1 MAEAENAAKRKEAE
15 RIAKENAAKRKEA
28 DRIAK
33 ENAAEKKEAEKKEAE
48 KKEAEKKEAEK
59 IEAEKIE
66 AEKIEAEKIEAEKI
80 EAEKIE
86 VERKEVE
93 RKEVERK
100 EAEIFTKADM
110 VLLMNSDFITNFDIF
125 TAGKLNHYDKYKGEP
140 FFDTIRNIETIV
152 LILVGILNTRLTQH
166 YKFVLKGGKG
176 LQMELGRIGW
186 GKNILTDDIDLLLL
200 PIGEYNRDAIKKM
213 AEDLA
218 TLINMIVNHIR
229 KYSDYIPGN
238 REGISI
244 LQPENSK
251 NPNIVKM
258 SYMYY
263 GTAKPFLDID
273 FKEDTERFF
282 SEDKITYTHF
292 LLEKTDLVYY
302 HQTLDSF
309 IEEKKVIKKKYTDCK
324 CPTDVPSPG
333 VPTTPECEPLCPG
346 KKFMLDKFQKYDPLI
361 EEYENSKK
369 QSNKTSKKQSNK
381 TSKKQSN
388 QTPK

>member
-1 MAEAENAAKRKEAE
+1 
-15 RIAKENAAKRKEA
+15 
-28 DRIAK
+28 
-33 ENAAEKKEAEKKEAE
+33 
-48 KKEAEKKEAEK
+48 
-59 IEAEKIE
+59 
-66 AEKIEAEKIEAEKI
+66 
-80 EAEKIE
+80 
-86 VERKEVE
+86 
-93 RKEVERK
+93 
-100 EAEIFTKADM
+100 
-110 VLLMNSDFITNFDIF
+110 
-125 TAGKLNHYDKYKGEP
+125 
-140 FFDTIRNIETIV
+140 
-152 LILVGILNTRLTQH
+152 
-166 YKFVLKGGKG
+166 LKGGKG

-186 GKNILTDDIDLLLL
+186 EKNILTDDIDLLLL
-200 PIGEYNRDAIKKM
+200 PVGEYNRDAIKKM

-292 LLEKTDLVYY
+292 LLEQTDLVYY

-309 IEEKKVIKKKYTDCK
+309 IEEKKAIKKKYTDCK
-324 CPTDVPSPG
+324 CPSDVPSSD
-333 VPTTPECEPLCPG
+333 VPSSDIPQTAVPSSDIPQTAVPPTPECEPLCPG
-346 KKFMLDKFQKYDPLI
+346 KKFMLDKFRKYDPLI
-361 EEYENSKK
+361 EEYENLKK
-369 QSNKTSKKQSNK
+369 QSNKSQKKQSNK
-381 TSKKQSN
+381 P
-388 QTPK
+388 PK

>member
-1 MAEAENAAKRKEAE
+1 
-15 RIAKENAAKRKEA
+15 
-28 DRIAK
+28 
-33 ENAAEKKEAEKKEAE
+33 
-48 KKEAEKKEAEK
+48 
-59 IEAEKIE
+59 
-66 AEKIEAEKIEAEKI
+66 
-80 EAEKIE
+80 
-86 VERKEVE
+86 
-93 RKEVERK
+93 
-100 EAEIFTKADM
+100 
-110 VLLMNSDFITNFDIF
+110 
-125 TAGKLNHYDKYKGEP
+125 
-140 FFDTIRNIETIV
+140 
-152 LILVGILNTRLTQH
+152 
-166 YKFVLKGGKG
+166 
-176 LQMELGRIGW
+176 
-186 GKNILTDDIDLLLL
+186 LTDDIDLLLL

-213 AEDLA
+213 AEDLS

-309 IEEKKVIKKKYTDCK
+309 IEEKKIIKQKYTDCK
-324 CPTDVPSPG
+324 CPTDIPQTN

-346 KKFMLDKFQKYDPLI
+346 KKFMLDKFRKYDPLI
-361 EEYENSKK
+361 EEYENRKK
-369 QSNKTSKKQSNK
+369 QSNKTLKKQSNK
-381 TSKKQSN
+381 SSK
-388 QTPK
+388 

>member
-1 MAEAENAAKRKEAE
+1 
-15 RIAKENAAKRKEA
+15 
-28 DRIAK
+28 
-33 ENAAEKKEAEKKEAE
+33 
-48 KKEAEKKEAEK
+48 
-59 IEAEKIE
+59 
-66 AEKIEAEKIEAEKI
+66 
-80 EAEKIE
+80 
-86 VERKEVE
+86 
-93 RKEVERK
+93 
-100 EAEIFTKADM
+100 M
-110 VLLMNSDFITNFDIF
+110 VLLTNSDFITNFDTF

-140 FFDTIRNIETIV
+140 FFDTIRHIETIV

-166 YKFVLKGGKG
+166 YKIVLKGGKG

-186 GKNILTDDIDLLLL
+186 EKNILTDDIDLLLL

-251 NPNIVKM
+251 NLNIVKM

-292 LLEKTDLVYY
+292 LLEQTDLVYY

-309 IEEKKVIKKKYTDCK
+309 IEEKKAIKKKYTDCK
-324 CPTDVPSPG
+324 CPTDVPSSD
-333 VPTTPECEPLCPG
+333 VHTTPECEPLCPG
-346 KKFMLDKFQKYDPLI
+346 KKFMLDKFRKYDPLI
-361 EEYENSKK
+361 EEYENLKK
-369 QSNKTSKKQSNK
+369 QSNKSQKKQTNK
-381 TSKKQSN
+381 P
-388 QTPK
+388 PK